1 MYFRRKIRQEKKI
14 SFTETLTRLII
25 SFQMLLETV
34 LRKYCVLLSYVTFL
48 QRVLSEDLYKICGI

>member
-25 SFQMLLETV
+25 SFQTLLETV

-48 QRVLSEDLYKICGI
+48 RLLSKDLYKICGI